1 MNNVLSQQAYEKWSE
16 KGVVKILELF
26 GGIGAS
32 TKAMKNL
39 LAAVLDQSGLDLKL
53 KVIDYVEWKQ
63 DRVKAYNAMNPHRY
77 EQQDITTWNLRPDIC
92 VHGSPCQDNSAA
104 NLNADEELGRS
115 LLMLRTIEIL
125 KEMGDWKPKVVI
137 WENVKGALRKEKIR
151 IFNEYLQDME
161 KLGYTNSFDVVST
174 YDYGLPQKRERVF
187 CVSILGNQVFD
198 FSKMK
203 KRPLRPMEEFIDFGL
218 IDERYVVNAPSML
231 RRLEDLATPEQI
243 EAAKGKHRFI
253 HTIKDFCYTLTERPD
268 RCPGP
273 GVVKMPDGRYRYPT
287 ERESWRLMGFDD
299 ADFDLILEQF
309 PMPKTGLNRPLYRL
323 NGNSIG
329 VDVLMALFEVV
340 LNEDYATEL
349 VTNVDGQLELI
360 C

>member
-1 MNNVLSQQAYEKWSE
+1 MNVLSQQAYEKWSE

-39 LAAVLDQSGLDLKL
+39 LAAVLDQTSLDLKL

-63 DRVKAYNAMNPHRY
+63 DRVQAYNAMNPQRY
-77 EQQDITTWNLRPDIC
+77 EQQDITTWNLCPDIC

-115 LLMLRTIEIL
+115 LLMLRTIDIL
-125 KEMGDWKPKVVI
+125 KEMGDWKPRVVI
-137 WENVKGALRKEKIR
+137 WENVKGALYKKTMP
-151 IFNEYLQDME
+151 IFNQYLNDMQ
-161 KLGYTNSFDVVST
+161 KLGYTNSFDVVSA
-174 YDYGLPQKRERVF
+174 YDHSLPQKRERVF
-187 CVSILGNQVFD
+187 CVSILGEQVFD
-198 FSKMK
+198 FSRLKQ
-203 KRPLRPMEEFIDFGL
+203 RLLQPMNEFIDFDL

-231 RRLEDLATPEQI
+231 NRIEDLASVEDKA
-243 EAAKGKHRFI
+243 AAKGRYRFL
-253 HTIKDFCYTLTERPD
+253 HTIKDFCYTITERPD
-268 RCPGP
+268 RAPSM
-273 GVVKMPDGRYRYPT
+273 GVIQMPDGRYRYAT
-287 ERESWRLMGFDD
+287 ERECWRLMGFDD
-299 ADFDLILEQF
+299 ADFDLMLQQF
-309 PMPKTGLNRPLYRL
+309 PMNESGLNRTLYRL
-323 NGNSIG
+323 AGNSIA
-329 VDVLMALFEVV
+329 VPVLESIFEVI